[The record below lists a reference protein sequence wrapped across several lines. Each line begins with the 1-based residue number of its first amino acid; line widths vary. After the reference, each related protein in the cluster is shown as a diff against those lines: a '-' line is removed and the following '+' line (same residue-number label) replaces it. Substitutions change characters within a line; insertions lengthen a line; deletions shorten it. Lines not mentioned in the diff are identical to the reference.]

1 MAFCLYYS
9 AHVFILFLILFNLI
23 QCKKTMKK
31 KTHENF
37 NPVLMRFRLYFN
49 AHLYFVY
56 FQLQMFCFYFIKKL

>member
-1 MAFCLYYS
+1 
-9 AHVFILFLILFNLI
+9 
-23 QCKKTMKK
+23 MKK